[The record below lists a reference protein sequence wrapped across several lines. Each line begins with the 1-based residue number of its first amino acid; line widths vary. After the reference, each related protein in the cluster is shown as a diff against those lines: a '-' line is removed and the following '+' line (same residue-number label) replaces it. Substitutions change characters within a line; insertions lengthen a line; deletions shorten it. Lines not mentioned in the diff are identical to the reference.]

1 MLRFAAAV
9 LTASF
14 LSVTPAFSHGELT
27 HVLGTVSRVDAD
39 HLTVNTKTGET
50 VQITVTDQTNYR
62 NQNAGSKDALK
73 IGDRVVIEVQEKS
86 GNLIADEIR
95 FASPTKPLP

>member
-1 MLRFAAAV
+1 M
-9 LTASF
+9 
-14 LSVTPAFSHGELT
+14 
-27 HVLGTVSRVDAD
+27 
-39 HLTVNTKTGET
+39 NTKTGET

-73 IGDRVVIEVQEKS
+73 VGDRVVIEVQEKS

>member
-27 HVLGTVSRVDAD
+27 HVLGTVSGVDAN

-50 VQITVTDQTNYR
+50 
-62 NQNAGSKDALK
+62 
-73 IGDRVVIEVQEKS
+73 IGFRRPCDRSNELSEPECRKQGCAQS
-86 GNLIADEIR
+86 R
-95 FASPTKPLP
+95 